1 MPEVE
6 EKDFFFLLILFYLVF
21 LENNNFVHAAYFEGI
36 FFPSIAIDILAGEV
50 FLP

>member
-1 MPEVE
+1 MPEDE
-6 EKDFFFLLILFYLVF
+6 EKDFFLLILFYLVF

-36 FFPSIAIDILAGEV
+36 CFPSASIDILAGEA